1 MMRLLFDGPW
11 LIQGHYLAVQ
21 IWSPNFNPYYNKVQ
35 KEAVLVRIPML
46 SMQVYAE
53 NCLLEVG
60 NMIGKALKVDI
71 NTLAECH
78 NRNMMVERGKFARVS
93 VEVDLNQAPKSR
105 GESAREIYARGNSRN
120 VSENH
125 MCCHAQIKPLVSV
138 LGVNSEDKFSS
149 WMIAKN
155 NFRKRSHKLE
165 AERRSR
171 KLYKDNK
178 TNGKGKKSASS
189 TRFDVLQEVEDHIFS
204 KCVDLH
210 RKMEVAMTVWRRKEV
225 EALLSNKEG
234 VVGDKEREN
243 LNLDKGEKGIM
254 LLGESHIKSST
265 DREKKEKGKIVKE
278 KEGKDLKVM
287 ARNASHNKELNGQC
301 YVAQHVK
308 SNDVDD
314 GEEDLEIVSSFL
326 AKGFHLSKYGSDHR
340 LQPMK
345 CSPNDNHRSL
355 AP

>member
-1 MMRLLFDGPW
+1 
-11 LIQGHYLAVQ
+11 
-21 IWSPNFNPYYNKVQ
+21 
-35 KEAVLVRIPML
+35 ML

-53 NCLLEVG
+53 NWLLEVG

-78 NRNMMVERGKFARVS
+78 NRNMMVERGKFTRVS

-125 MCCHAQIKPLVSV
+125 MCCHAQIKPL
-138 LGVNSEDKFSS
+138 
-149 WMIAKN
+149 
-155 NFRKRSHKLE
+155 
-165 AERRSR
+165 
-171 KLYKDNK
+171 
-178 TNGKGKKSASS
+178 
-189 TRFDVLQEVEDHIFS
+189 EVEDHIFS

-210 RKMEVAMTVWRRKEV
+210 RKMEVSMTVWRRKEV

-243 LNLDKGEKGIM
+243 LNIDKGEKGIM

-278 KEGKDLKVM
+278 KEGKEQADREKKKYEEEKRMPCNQEIVISCRNNRSPNYQDLNVM
-287 ARNASHNKELNGQC
+287 ARNASHNKELNDQC

-314 GEEDLEIVSSFL
+314 GEEDLEVVSS
-326 AKGFHLSKYGSDHR
+326 
-340 LQPMK
+340 
-345 CSPNDNHRSL
+345 SL
-355 AP
+355 